1 MARGPDQFEVAIR
14 LDGAPGADVMGAR
27 LKRFRACVR
36 SRGIANLPPLHV
48 YAAQGAYSCIRKAL
62 QVMGHGEAALTSV
75 PLAEGRMDIAVLEDA
90 LQRDRAAGP
99 ANCALDSGPN
109 ANQRIAESRNHCAC
123 SFRAS
128 CRARLMSS
136 CM

>member
-1 MARGPDQFEVAIR
+1 M
-14 LDGAPGADVMGAR
+14 DVMGAR
-27 LKRFRACVR
+27 LKRFGAGVR

-62 QVMGHGEAALTSV
+62 QVMGHGDAALTSV
-75 PLAEGRMDIAVLEDA
+75 PLAEGRMDIAALEDA
-90 LQRDRAAGP
+90 LQCDRAVAGP
-99 ANCALDSGPN
+99 ANCALDSGPK
-109 ANQRIAESRNHCAC
+109 ASQRIAESRNHCAC